1 MGVDEN
7 TFLGSATCEQRL
19 ECFCDCAN
27 STRSKTRNC
36 RLTRAS
42 QDKSPHRHH
51 IKYSEILVYMITT
64 GIHAYHYSRYCSKT
78 YLCIAIL
85 FLIIIPVL
93 ILGYILY
100 SWRIMSASSMFLV
113 FLILFTTIVFGYV
126 LIIIPR
132 ILYCIISLFYFHKI
146 HINNLKS
153 NLLLRFICSDYF
165 FDDVSRR
172 IHINKPDKD
181 SIIDF
186 VVQIIFFIIVLTIII
201 SFYITHS

>member
-1 MGVDEN
+1 
-7 TFLGSATCEQRL
+7 
-19 ECFCDCAN
+19 
-27 STRSKTRNC
+27 
-36 RLTRAS
+36 
-42 QDKSPHRHH
+42 
-51 IKYSEILVYMITT
+51 MITT
-64 GIHAYHYSRYCSKT
+64 GIHAYHYSRYCSKP
-78 YLCIAIL
+78 YFCVAIL

-100 SWRIMSASSMFLV
+100 SWEIMTASSMFLV
-113 FLILFTTIVFGYV
+113 FLILFTTILFGYL

-153 NLLLRFICSDYF
+153 NSLLRFICSDYF

-186 VVQIIFFIIVLTIII
+186 VTQVIFFIIILTILI